1 MHFHHHTLR
10 QDFKIYRLFIING
23 VPMKNLSLL
32 AAAVILTGCSTTS
45 SVNKPEEV
53 VIEPTSQVSEENAPI
68 SLTVITNPA
77 DSRVRIMNI
86 VPVYQDAIELD
97 AGKYDIEVSKAGY
110 VTYRKWVTVDKKTI
124 LTIEL
129 DEKQLSQ
136 SAQ

>member
-1 MHFHHHTLR
+1 
-10 QDFKIYRLFIING
+10 
-23 VPMKNLSLL
+23 MKNLSLL
-32 AAAVILTGCSTTS
+32 AAALILSGCSATS
-45 SVNKPEEV
+45 KISKSEDV
-53 VIEPTSQVSEENAPI
+53 VIEPTPHMSEENAPI

-97 AGKYDIEVSKAGY
+97 SGKYDIEVSKAGY
-110 VTYRKWVTVDKKTI
+110 VTYRKWITVDKKTI